1 MKIEIDI
8 PQLTELN
15 RSLKQLIDTLND
27 VAVMQVNALRK
38 PVILDETPEA
48 PAEVLEAA
56 NRLASDPSYKTV
68 GIDFSPK
75 GEIESATAEP
85 APKRTRKKREAAPEP
100 EIITY
105 GEAEVQAA
113 NEVVQAAAAIAA
125 EQEPPTPTTVVAED
139 TTPAPAQ
146 EETPALP
153 TLFDMDY
160 FRANVIPAIA
170 SANKLPEAKAWIA
183 EHGADALKDLDP
195 KHYAAFHKF
204 ACELCGVEN
213 L

>member
-15 RSLKQLIDTLND
+15 ASLRQLIDMLND
-27 VAVMQVNALRK
+27 VAVMQLNQEGQKRERIEQSNDAC
-38 PVILDETPEA
+38 
-48 PAEVLEAA
+48 LE
-56 NRLASDPSYKTV
+56 RLAP
-68 GIDFSPK
+68 
-75 GEIESATAEP
+75 ERIEYAAEP
-85 APKRTRKKREAAPEP
+85 VAKRGRKKRETAPEPEVQVEVAGNQIIAKTSEP

-113 NEVVQAAAAIAA
+113 NEVVQAAAAIVTEQEQPAPVAA
-125 EQEPPTPTTVVAED
+125 EEPA
-139 TTPAPAQ
+139 PAPAQ

-153 TLFDMDY
+153 TLFDMEY

>member
-15 RSLKQLIDTLND
+15 RKLEQLIDTLND
-27 VAVMQVNALRK
+27 VAVMQINQEGRKRERIEQANAACLER
-38 PVILDETPEA
+38 LSPE
-48 PAEVLEAA
+48 
-56 NRLASDPSYKTV
+56 
-68 GIDFSPK
+68 
-75 GEIESATAEP
+75 EIEHAAEP
-85 APKRTRKKREAAPEP
+85 AAKRTRKKREAAPEP

-113 NEVVQAAAAIAA
+113 NEVAQAAAALVTEQEQPAPVAA
-125 EQEPPTPTTVVAED
+125 EEPAPV
-139 TTPAPAQ
+139 PAQ

-170 SANKLPEAKAWIA
+170 SANKLPEAKEWITQ
-183 EHGADALKDLDP
+183 HGAPALKDLDP

>member
-15 RSLKQLIDTLND
+15 RKIEQLIDTLND
-27 VAVMQVNALRK
+27 VAVMQVNALRG
-38 PVILDETPEA
+38 PVAVDDPKA
-48 PAEVLEAA
+48 PLEVA
-56 NRLASDPSYKTV
+56 PSVIAPT
-68 GIDFSPK
+68 S
-75 GEIESATAEP
+75 EE
-85 APKRTRKKREAAPEP
+85 APKRTRKKKEAEPAPYRGILAVPGAMTSQP

-113 NEVVQAAAAIAA
+113 NEVVQAAAAIVTEQEQPAQVAA
-125 EQEPPTPTTVVAED
+125 EEPAPV
-139 TTPAPAQ
+139 PAQ
-146 EETPALP
+146 EETPSLP
-153 TLFDMDY
+153 TLLDMDY

>member
-15 RSLKQLIDTLND
+15 RKLEQLIDTLND
-27 VAVMQVNALRK
+27 VAVMQINQEGQKRERIEQANAACLER
-38 PVILDETPEA
+38 LSPE
-48 PAEVLEAA
+48 
-56 NRLASDPSYKTV
+56 K
-68 GIDFSPK
+68 
-75 GEIESATAEP
+75 IEHAAEP
-85 APKRTRKKREAAPEP
+85 AAKRTRKKREIAPEP

-113 NEVVQAAAAIAA
+113 NEVVQAAAALVTEQEQLAPVAA
-125 EQEPPTPTTVVAED
+125 ED
-139 TTPAPAQ
+139 PAPVPAQ
-146 EETPALP
+146 EDAPADP
-153 TLFDMDY
+153 VFDMDY

>member
-15 RSLKQLIDTLND
+15 RKIEQLIDTLND

-48 PAEVLEAA
+48 PAEVFEAA
-56 NRLASDPSYKTV
+56 NRLASDPNYKTV
-68 GIDFSPK
+68 GVDLSPK
-75 GEIESATAEP
+75 AEIESMAAEP
-85 APKRTRKKREAAPEP
+85 APKRTRKKREVAPEP

-113 NEVVQAAAAIAA
+113 NDFVQAAAAIVTEQEQPALVAA
-125 EQEPPTPTTVVAED
+125 EETAPV
-139 TTPAPAQ
+139 PAQ
-146 EETPALP
+146 EETSVAPVL
-153 TLFDMDY
+153 DMDY

-195 KHYAAFHKF
+195 EHYAAFHKF

>member
-15 RSLKQLIDTLND
+15 RKIEQLIDTLND

-38 PVILDETPEA
+38 PV
-48 PAEVLEAA
+48 AE
-56 NRLASDPSYKTV
+56 
-68 GIDFSPK
+68 
-75 GEIESATAEP
+75 TAEAQLVTVLTNDEQP
-85 APKRTRKKREAAPEP
+85 TKRTRKKRETAPEP

-113 NEVVQAAAAIAA
+113 NEVVQAAAAALVTEQEQQAPVAA
-125 EQEPPTPTTVVAED
+125 EEPV
-139 TTPAPAQ
+139 PAPTQ
-146 EETPALP
+146 EETPSLP
-153 TLFDMDY
+153 TPFDMDY

>member
-15 RSLKQLIDTLND
+15 TNVRQLIDTLND

-38 PVILDETPEA
+38 PVAVDDPKAALEVA
-48 PAEVLEAA
+48 PSVIAPTSEE
-56 NRLASDPSYKTV
+56 
-68 GIDFSPK
+68 
-75 GEIESATAEP
+75 

-100 EIITY
+100 EIIELKAPTLPADVSADDLAAKQM
-105 GEAEVQAA
+105 AEYARVAEQLQLAP
-113 NEVVQAAAAIAA
+113 VAA
-125 EQEPPTPTTVVAED
+125 EEPAPV
-139 TTPAPAQ
+139 PAQ

>member
-15 RSLKQLIDTLND
+15 RKLEQLIDTLND

-38 PVILDETPEA
+38 PVDVADTKAALEVA
-48 PAEVLEAA
+48 PSVIAPTSEE
-56 NRLASDPSYKTV
+56 
-68 GIDFSPK
+68 
-75 GEIESATAEP
+75 

-105 GEAEVQAA
+105 GEAEVQAV
-113 NEVVQAAAAIAA
+113 NEIVQAAAAIAA
-125 EQEPPTPTTVVAED
+125 EQEQPALVVAEE
-139 TTPAPAQ
+139 PAPVPAQ
-146 EETPALP
+146 EETPSLP
-153 TLFDMDY
+153 TLLDMDY

>member
-15 RSLKQLIDTLND
+15 RKLEQLIDTLND

-38 PVILDETPEA
+38 PVAEAAEAVEPEA
-48 PAEVLEAA
+48 QV
-56 NRLASDPSYKTV
+56 V
-68 GIDFSPK
+68 
-75 GEIESATAEP
+75 EP
-85 APKRTRKKREAAPEP
+85 AGAKRGRKKREVAPEP

-113 NEVVQAAAAIAA
+113 NEVVEAAAAIVA
-125 EQEPPTPTTVVAED
+125 EQEQ
-139 TTPAPAQ
+139 PAPVAAEETAE
-146 EETPALP
+146 EETPAFPAFNL
-153 TLFDMDY
+153 DY
-160 FRANVIPAIA
+160 LRTRVTPAIA
-170 SANKLPEAKAWIA
+170 SANKLPEAKQWLAD
-183 EHGADALKDLDP
+183 HGAPTLKDLDP
-195 KHYAAFHKF
+195 EHYAAFHKF

>member
-15 RSLKQLIDTLND
+15 RKLEQLIDTLND

-38 PVILDETPEA
+38 PAVVDDPKAPLEVAASVIA
-48 PAEVLEAA
+48 PTSEE
-56 NRLASDPSYKTV
+56 
-68 GIDFSPK
+68 
-75 GEIESATAEP
+75 
-85 APKRTRKKREAAPEP
+85 APKRTRKKREAASEP

-113 NEVVQAAAAIAA
+113 NDFVQAAAAIVTEQEQPAQAAA
-125 EQEPPTPTTVVAED
+125 EEPAHV
-139 TTPAPAQ
+139 PAQ
-146 EETPALP
+146 EETPAHP